1 MRYFEAIQSRAHQI
15 VEVGKF
21 IGTTLILS
29 GVATVAEA
37 RTEGLG
43 LPANVE
49 TGYALIATGGL
60 ALIGAL
66 SIEDGASG

>member
-1 MRYFEAIQSRAHQI
+1 MRHLEAIQSRARQLA
-15 VEVGKF
+15 EVGKF
-21 IGTTLILS
+21 IGATLILS
-29 GVATVAEA
+29 GAATVVEA

-49 TGYALIATGGL
+49 TGYALIATGGI